1 MKRHILK
8 SKDLS
13 PIILGEYDFKNHYF
27 INIDTPPMLST
38 QTTIHEAFHMI
49 FTLQSSYGNFIHMNQ
64 RMATI
69 DGRFQYISEILLR
82 HCRKVQE
89 SACVFSEIIYL
100 INTKSF
106 ETAEHHIHFLR
117 MNNKEYFN
125 YFKPLCPFL
134 HYIEE
139 NKKSPV
145 DCKFSSG
152 EMLNLIISI
161 VRISLNVDLTVI
173 NPDVFRTKKEL
184 EHHIAGRYCPNRI
197 FHDMLKQILKT
208 LGQNT
213 DPMKIREEVLTFVAE
228 QELVCNE
235 ANLCL
240 IQDRHRIYFKKLYHD
255 SADFHVLEN
264 ILSEFTI
271 KSLDAIDILG
281 SGIPTTGN
289 TQYPMVSGDDNE
301 IINRSEVDIG
311 VLFIL
316 GDVKSAISALSKRQ
330 FIYPQYRNIQDSRFC
345 ITFLDYTQTKQYGA
359 LLNLNQTNRLCK
371 VISAPI
377 VVNYKVYQS
386 LRQKLLQS
394 PPSTVFVYC
403 DRSYKNAVDIIRG
416 YTDTE
421 KCFQLLDYNE
431 GKMGFHSL
439 IIELEPK
446 FYFLLP
452 IMKLAEFC
460 LFRDIQNG
468 ALSLK
473 QELVIDDDLRT
484 AIDTVINC
492 IFYY

>member
-1 MKRHILK
+1 M
-8 SKDLS
+8 
-13 PIILGEYDFKNHYF
+13 
-27 INIDTPPMLST
+27 
-38 QTTIHEAFHMI
+38 
-49 FTLQSSYGNFIHMNQ
+49 
-64 RMATI
+64 
-69 DGRFQYISEILLR
+69 
-82 HCRKVQE
+82 
-89 SACVFSEIIYL
+89 
-100 INTKSF
+100 
-106 ETAEHHIHFLR
+106 
-117 MNNKEYFN
+117 
-125 YFKPLCPFL
+125 
-134 HYIEE
+134 
-139 NKKSPV
+139 
-145 DCKFSSG
+145 
-152 EMLNLIISI
+152 IISI

-345 ITFLDYTQTKQYGA
+345 ITF
-359 LLNLNQTNRLCK
+359 
-371 VISAPI
+371 
-377 VVNYKVYQS
+377 
-386 LRQKLLQS
+386 
-394 PPSTVFVYC
+394 
-403 DRSYKNAVDIIRG
+403 
-416 YTDTE
+416 
-421 KCFQLLDYNE
+421 
-431 GKMGFHSL
+431 
-439 IIELEPK
+439 
-446 FYFLLP
+446 
-452 IMKLAEFC
+452 
-460 LFRDIQNG
+460 
-468 ALSLK
+468 
-473 QELVIDDDLRT
+473 
-484 AIDTVINC
+484 
-492 IFYY
+492 